1 MKKYNDVMA
10 AKVAAS
16 WTIDLSIVLK
26 KGNSYYVVPFKRA
39 WRYMQYGFQYMY
51 L

>member
-16 WTIDLSIVLK
+16 WSMDFSIVLK
-26 KGNSYYVVPFKRA
+26 KDEAFYVVPFKRA
-39 WRYMQYGFQYMY
+39 WRYLNRNFQYI
-51 L
+51 